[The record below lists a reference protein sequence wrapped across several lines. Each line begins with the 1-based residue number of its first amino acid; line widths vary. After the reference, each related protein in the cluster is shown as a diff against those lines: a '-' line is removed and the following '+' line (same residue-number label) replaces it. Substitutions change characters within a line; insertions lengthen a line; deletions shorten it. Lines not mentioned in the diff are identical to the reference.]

1 MPVVSNKE
9 MKISDMPEAEKSSQ
23 YVDYLREGTQDELGD
38 QSTLRAKTPMP
49 ESAVRMKQKSLQ

>member
-1 MPVVSNKE
+1 MRSTFNNDFMLTGNNMPVVSNKE

-38 QSTLRAKTPMP
+38 
-49 ESAVRMKQKSLQ
+49 